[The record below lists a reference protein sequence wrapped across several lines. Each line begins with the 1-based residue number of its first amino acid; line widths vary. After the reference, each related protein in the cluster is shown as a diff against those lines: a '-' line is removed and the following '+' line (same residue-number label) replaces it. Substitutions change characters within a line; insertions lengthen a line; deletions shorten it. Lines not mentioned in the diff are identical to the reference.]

1 MIRTKPMTAFWL
13 LAWASFLSIGWLLPN
28 HYAPWSAFHIDA
40 YIAVGLLLGAAA
52 TVMRSPNSVEWHG
65 IALLAATLVFIPGLQ
80 YACGLVM
87 LPGTAWIATAYLFG
101 FVVAL
106 LVGAHWESASPGQL
120 VDGLFLAIGIAA
132 IVSVGLQLDQYLDLD
147 LSVTWIIENS
157 TGRPFAN
164 IGQPNQLGTFLLWGL
179 LAAAWGLV
187 RKYIGLW
194 TALLAAIYLLFGI
207 ALTQSRTAWLAVAM
221 LTGGVWIWRRLWI
234 DKRTVWIVTGL
245 GIYFVVCVLSIAWIA
260 ESVGGGA
267 GWIARTS
274 SELRPLAWLMFF
286 DALWQHPLAGYG
298 WNQLA
303 LAQLTVAT
311 NHPVLHTL
319 FFHSHNLFLDL
330 VLWCGIPIGLLVSL
344 FLVLWFWQR
353 IRAVNCPESA
363 VLMFFLMVVANHAML
378 EFPLHYAYLLLPTGI
393 IMGVLNVRLHAKAM
407 LITGR
412 WSLVVIWMVA
422 AAFLT
427 QIIRDYSRVET
438 AYEGMRIEWA
448 HIKYEGSRDP
458 PDVVFLTQLR
468 DFIRL
473 ARFEPRTGM
482 GVEELNWV
490 RNITSTYP
498 SSAAIYKLASALAMN
513 GQPEESIQ
521 WLRRM
526 CKVESESHCEVA
538 KAAWASLSLQNPLI
552 AAVPWPK

>member
-13 LAWASFLSIGWLLPN
+13 VTWASFLSIGWLLPN
-28 HYAPWSAFHIDA
+28 HYAPWSAFHLDA
-40 YIAVGLLLGAAA
+40 YIAVGLLLGATA
-52 TVMRSPNSVEWHG
+52 TIMRSPNPVQWHG
-65 IALLAATLVFIPGLQ
+65 IELVAATLVFIPGLQ

-106 LVGAHWESASPGQL
+106 LIGAHWESASPGQL
-120 VDGLFLAIGIAA
+120 ADGLFLAIGIAA
-132 IVSVGLQLDQYLDLD
+132 IVSVGLQLHQWLSLD
-147 LSVTWIIENS
+147 LSDTWIIENS
-157 TGRPFAN
+157 NGRPFAN
-164 IGQPNQLGTFLLWGL
+164 LGQPNQLGTFLLWGL

-194 TALLAAIYLLFGI
+194 TALLAAIYILFGI

-221 LTGGVWIWRRLWI
+221 LTGGVLIWRRLWI
-234 DKRTVWIVTGL
+234 DKRTAWIVTGL
-245 GIYFVVCVLSIAWIA
+245 AVYFVVCALMVAWAA
-260 ESVGGGA
+260 ESLGGMA
-267 GWIARTS
+267 GGIARTYG
-274 SELRPLAWLMFF
+274 ELRPLAWSMFL
-286 DALWQHPLAGYG
+286 DALWQRPWTGYG

-319 FFHSHNLFLDL
+319 FFQSHNLFLDL
-330 VLWCGIPIGLLVSL
+330 LLWCGIPIGLLISAALVS
-344 FLVLWFWQR
+344 WFWQR

-363 VLMFFLMVVANHAML
+363 VLTFFLLVVANHAML
-378 EFPLHYAYLLLPTGI
+378 EYPLHYAYLLLPTGI

-407 LITGR
+407 LIIGR
-412 WSLVVIWMVA
+412 WSLVVLWIVA
-422 AAFLT
+422 AAFLA

-438 AYEGMRIEWA
+438 AYEAIRIEWA
-448 HIKYEGSRDP
+448 HIKSEGSRDP

-473 ARFEPRTGM
+473 ARFEPTTGM
-482 GVEELNWV
+482 SVEELNWV
-490 RNITSTYP
+490 RNVTSTYP
-498 SSAAIYKLASALAMN
+498 SSEGVYKLAFALAMN
-513 GQPEESIQ
+513 GQPEESSL
-521 WLRRM
+521 WLRRG

-538 KAAWASLSLQNPLI
+538 KAAWASRSLQNPLI